1 MAGEATPDFSQI
13 LGSLMAN
20 PEAISGIM
28 NVLKTNGI
36 RVEKPEA
43 AEFREKPTEETTKE
57 ESIEESE
64 EEAVPASS
72 KARHIPGKKE
82 REHLLRALLPYL
94 SDKKQARLEQL
105 IRMADMMEIFGKI
118 GGK

>member
-1 MAGEATPDFSQI
+1 MAGETTPDFSQI

-28 NVLKTNGI
+28 NVLKTSGI

-43 AEFREKPTEETTKE
+43 AEFREKPTEQTVKEDPKE
-57 ESIEESE
+57 EIE
-64 EEAVPASS
+64 EEAIPASS
-72 KARHIPGKKE
+72 RPKHAPGKKE

-94 SDKKQARLEQL
+94 SVKKQARLEQL
-105 IRMADMMEIFGKI
+105 IRMADMMEIFGKM